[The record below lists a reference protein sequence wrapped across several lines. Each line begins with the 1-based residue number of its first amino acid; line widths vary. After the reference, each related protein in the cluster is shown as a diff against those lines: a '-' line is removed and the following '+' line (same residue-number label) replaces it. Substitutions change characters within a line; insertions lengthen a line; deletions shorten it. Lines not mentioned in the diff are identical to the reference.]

1 MIKNFV
7 KISELLGDRLEVC
20 VSVYLKKKFRVCFP
34 ENLSWH
40 EILATT
46 TGYVCNVCSLNGIV
60 SIRIL
65 WNLIAPTM
73 TTARAL
79 SVTVTLV
86 HVRPYVRLSVH
97 QYVTPLSNSFDQ
109 NFCALSLI
117 ILFYIC
123 ACCDTRFKNVCLFL
137 FVEVKA
143 LLGLCHMLYNIR
155 HKIKFLC
162 LWNLVTLLHP

>member
-1 MIKNFV
+1 MK
-7 KISELLGDRLEVC
+7 LGRSHHD
-20 VSVYLKKKFRVCFP
+20 
-34 ENLSWH
+34 
-40 EILATT
+40 
-46 TGYVCNVCSLNGIV
+46 NGQGI
-60 SIRIL
+60 
-65 WNLIAPTM
+65 N
-73 TTARAL
+73 L

-86 HVRPYVRLSVH
+86 CPYVRFFVH

-123 ACCDTRFKNVCLFL
+123 ACCDTRLKNVCLFL

-143 LLGLCHMLYNIR
+143 LLGLCYMLYNTR

-162 LWNLVTLLHP
+162 LWNLVTLLRQSFRTLVCHTSVE

>member
-1 MIKNFV
+1 
-7 KISELLGDRLEVC
+7 
-20 VSVYLKKKFRVCFP
+20 
-34 ENLSWH
+34 
-40 EILATT
+40 
-46 TGYVCNVCSLNGIV
+46 
-60 SIRIL
+60 
-65 WNLIAPTM
+65 M

-86 HVRPYVRLSVH
+86 HVRPYVRLFVH

-143 LLGLCHMLYNIR
+143 LLGLCYMLYNIR
-155 HKIKFLC
+155 QNKISMSMELGHI
-162 LWNLVTLLHP
+162 VTSIRPSFRTSVWHTSVEEF

>member
-1 MIKNFV
+1 MKLGRPHHDNGQGIK
-7 KISELLGDRLEVC
+7 
-20 VSVYLKKKFRVCFP
+20 
-34 ENLSWH
+34 
-40 EILATT
+40 
-46 TGYVCNVCSLNGIV
+46 CNCYF
-60 SIRIL
+60 
-65 WNLIAPTM
+65 
-73 TTARAL
+73 
-79 SVTVTLV
+79 V
-86 HVRPYVRLSVH
+86 HVHPYVGLFVH

-143 LLGLCHMLYNIR
+143 LLGLCYMLYNIQ

-162 LWNLVTLLHP
+162 LWNLVTLLHPYVRLFVHQYGTPLSNNFDQNFMELGHIV

>member
-1 MIKNFV
+1 
-7 KISELLGDRLEVC
+7 
-20 VSVYLKKKFRVCFP
+20 
-34 ENLSWH
+34 
-40 EILATT
+40 
-46 TGYVCNVCSLNGIV
+46 
-60 SIRIL
+60 
-65 WNLIAPTM
+65 M

-86 HVRPYVRLSVH
+86 HVRPYVRLFVH

-123 ACCDTRFKNVCLFL
+123 PCCDTRFKNVCLFL

-143 LLGLCHMLYNIR
+143 Q
-155 HKIKFLC
+155 
-162 LWNLVTLLHP
+162 